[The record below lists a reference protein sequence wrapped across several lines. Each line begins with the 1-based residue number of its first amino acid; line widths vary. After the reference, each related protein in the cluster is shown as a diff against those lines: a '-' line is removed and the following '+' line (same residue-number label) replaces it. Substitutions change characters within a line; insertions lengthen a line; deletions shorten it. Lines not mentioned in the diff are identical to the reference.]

1 MTAVDILLALAASVL
16 GQQAVS
22 PPEAA
27 SAQSIE
33 LPALVERLLPA
44 EGAERVGGSSAMD
57 APIVW
62 ITPDGAAEHV
72 GLARVT
78 VGGRSSTVEDQGT
91 RELAW
96 SVVVRSDLIKIE
108 PGTPQLYCFGA
119 TYTGCSFTAE
129 EAFAGSS
136 FEFRQLCTDDFGG
149 FSRVTVYEATAPGR
163 RGFIR
168 YSLSGDAEGA
178 NAWLEISLAQLP
190 CEI

>member
-1 MTAVDILLALAASVL
+1 MTVLLAAFVSALC
-16 GQQAVS
+16 QQEVA

-27 SAQSIE
+27 SAQSIA

-44 EGAERVGGSSAMD
+44 EGADALSATSSE
-57 APIVW
+57 APVLWLDPPPSPRDPRI
-62 ITPDGAAEHV
+62 

-78 VGGRSSTVEDQGT
+78 VTGRTSTVQDRGT

-96 SVVVRSDLIKIE
+96 SVTAGSDLIKIE
-108 PGTPQLYCFGA
+108 PGTPQLYCFGS

-136 FEFRQLCTDDFGG
+136 LSLRQLCTDDFGG

-178 NAWLEISLAQLP
+178 NAWLEISLTQLP